1 MATTTIKT
9 STALKRTLPTAINS
23 SAVAIKLLTSNSEI
37 KQDTGLKLVNAAAK
51 QAVTAEQM
59 QARVAALNTTGKLTD
74 VITTG
79 TASDINTQVA
89 IEKQKEDLQ
98 KETEA
103 DETAAVAV
111 QSLTGNQLER
121 TKSKGQEIKSDSDA
135 DGTAAAEDE
144 TTDETVS
151 TDVEKSVETTKN
163 LLDKAIAWVKDNEKL
178 VIVVIV
184 LIVVVYIVK
193 K

>member
-9 STALKRTLPTAINS
+9 STALKRTLPTATNS

-74 VITTG
+74 AITTG
-79 TASDINTQVA
+79 TVSDINTQVA

-98 KETEA
+98 QETEA

-111 QSLTGNQLER
+111 QSLTGNQPER

-135 DGTAAAEDE
+135 DGTAATEDE

-151 TDVEKSVETTKN
+151 TDIEKSVETTKN